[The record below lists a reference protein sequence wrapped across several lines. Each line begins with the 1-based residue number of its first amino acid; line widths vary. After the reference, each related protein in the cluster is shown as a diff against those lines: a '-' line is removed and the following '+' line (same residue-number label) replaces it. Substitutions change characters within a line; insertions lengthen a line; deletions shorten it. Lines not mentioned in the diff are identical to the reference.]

1 MNSRTTALAHGAML
15 LFSALVAGSFSL
27 GHLIANDISPAALT
41 AMRFPLALLVI
52 GLWVWRSGLITRQD
66 LEAPWR
72 YLVLGGLMG
81 AYFVLMFEGL
91 KTAPAVSTA
100 AVFTLMPIMSGVFA
114 YFLLGQIATRRIRVA
129 LSVGAVGAI
138 WVIFRADVNALFAF
152 EIGRGE
158 MIYFVG
164 CIAHA
169 LYTPLIRKLNR
180 GQSPLV
186 FTFGMMVGASLL
198 MLVYGASDLLATD
211 FASLRPLVWIT
222 LVYLAVFAS
231 AASFSCLQYSTLHL
245 PTTKVMAY
253 TYMTPSWV
261 ILWEIA
267 LGRTLPPAGIWVGVM
282 VTIVALVLL
291 LRNEGDD

>member
-1 MNSRTTALAHGAML
+1 
-15 LFSALVAGSFSL
+15 
-27 GHLIANDISPAALT
+27 
-41 AMRFPLALLVI
+41 
-52 GLWVWRSGLITRQD
+52 
-66 LEAPWR
+66 
-72 YLVLGGLMG
+72 MG

-138 WVIFRADVNALFAF
+138 WVIFRADVNALLAF

-291 LRNEGDD
+291 LRNEEDD

>member
-1 MNSRTTALAHGAML
+1 MNSRTTMLAHGAML

-52 GLWVWRSGLITRQD
+52 GVWVWKSGLLRRKD
-66 LEAPWR
+66 FEAPWR

-114 YFLLGQIATRRIRVA
+114 YFLLGQIATRRIQIA
-129 LSVGAVGAI
+129 LSVGAVGAV
-138 WVIFRADVNALFAF
+138 WVIFRADLSAILSL

-158 MIYFVG
+158 LIYFVG

-186 FTFGMMVGASLL
+186 FTFGMMVGASIL
-198 MLVYGASDLLATD
+198 MLIYGASDLRATD
-211 FASLRPLVWIT
+211 FGSLRPLVWIT

-231 AASFSCLQYSTLHL
+231 AASFSCIQYSTLHL
-245 PTTKVMAY
+245 PSAKVMAY
-253 TYMTPSWV
+253 TYLTPSWV
-261 ILWEIA
+261 ILWEAA
-267 LGRTLPPAGIWVGVM
+267 LGRPLPPVGIWIGVLVTVG
-282 VTIVALVLL
+282 ALIML
-291 LRNEGDD
+291 LRNEDSL

>member
-1 MNSRTTALAHGAML
+1 MNSRTIVFAHGAML

-52 GLWVWRSGLITRQD
+52 GLWVWRSGALSRRD

-91 KTAPAVSTA
+91 KTAPAVSTS
-100 AVFTLMPIMSGVFA
+100 AVFTLMPVMSGVFA
-114 YFLLGQIATRRIRVA
+114 YFLLGQIATRRIQIA
-129 LSVGAVGAI
+129 LTVGAFGAI
-138 WVIFRADVNALFAF
+138 WVIFRADINALLAF

-158 MIYFVG
+158 LIYFVG

-198 MLVYGASDLLATD
+198 MGVYGANDLRATD
-211 FASLRPLVWIT
+211 FSSLRPLVWIT

-231 AASFSCLQYSTLHL
+231 AASFSCIQYSTLHL

-267 LGRTLPPAGIWVGVM
+267 LGNPLPPIGIWVGVLL
-282 VTIVALVLL
+282 TIAALILL
-291 LRNEGDD
+291 LRNEESG